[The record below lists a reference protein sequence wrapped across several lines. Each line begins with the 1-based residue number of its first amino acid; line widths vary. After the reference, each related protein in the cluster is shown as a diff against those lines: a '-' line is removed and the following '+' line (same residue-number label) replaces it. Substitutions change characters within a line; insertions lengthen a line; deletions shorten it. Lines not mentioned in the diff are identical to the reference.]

1 MKAPAK
7 LKYNIVT
14 LEKGSEKL
22 RNEIAGLSWEP
33 LPADGSAA
41 CAIVRHGYSGEKIVS
56 AEAYLKIHDVGAA
69 QIFMNGY
76 QTWTYCPEYTV
87 NSRIRGL
94 HRLPRAVIDSWAL
107 DRYGD
112 YHFVDYPYKKGVL
125 HGVSYCYFREG
136 EEFLLIASLSEQN
149 GYTLFT
155 YDAHTEQLYI
165 RRDCEGL
172 NVDGDFAAFELF
184 IAQGSEDEVFDA
196 WFDAMG
202 ISPITDDRL
211 TGYSSWYN
219 RYQNI
224 SEESILEDLSGCAK
238 VMRGGELFQIDDG
251 WEPAVGDWLE
261 PDEAKFPNG
270 MKAAA
275 DAIHFKAYK
284 AGLWLA
290 PFVAQ
295 KDSKLVKEH
304 PDWLYLHDGEPWE
317 CGSNWGGFVSLDID
331 NPEVVNYLEKV
342 FRRVFD
348 EWGFDLVKLDFLY
361 GAAPFGSE
369 KETRA
374 GRMIRAMKLLRRL
387 CGEHPILGCGVPV
400 MPAFGL
406 VEYCRVSCDVGLDWD
421 DKPWMRIIHRERVS
435 TRQAMGNTVFRREL
449 NGRAYLS
456 DPDVFF
462 LREDNIRLTD
472 AQKMKL
478 ASINALFGGVFLTS
492 DNIGGYDGRALANY
506 RRLLGLRDAE
516 VTGIEVT
523 GKRIAVSY
531 KLGDEEDV
539 ITFK

>member
-1 MKAPAK
+1 MKAPTK
-7 LKYNIVT
+7 FKYNIVSI
-14 LEKGSEKL
+14 ENGSEKTRSEVL
-22 RNEIAGLSWEP
+22 DLLFSP
-33 LPADGSAA
+33 LPGGGA
-41 CAIVRHGYSGEKIVS
+41 CARAFVDNGYWEEKIVS
-56 AEAYLKIHDVGAA
+56 AELYLKIRDVGSA
-69 QIFMNGY
+69 QIFMNGF

-94 HRLPRAVIDSWAL
+94 HGLPKGIVGNWSL

-112 YHFVDYPYKKGVL
+112 YHFVDYPNRKGVL
-125 HGVSYCYFREG
+125 HGESYCYFREG
-136 EEFLLIASLSEQN
+136 ERFLLIGSLSEQN

-155 YDAHTEQLYI
+155 YDAATEQLTV

-172 NVDGDFAAFELF
+172 SVDGNFTAFDLF
-184 IAQGSEDEVFDA
+184 IAEGTEKEVFDA
-196 WFDAMG
+196 WFNTMG
-202 ISPITDDRL
+202 IVPITDDRL

-219 RYQNI
+219 RYQDI
-224 SEESILEDLSGCAK
+224 SEKSILEDLSGCAK

-251 WEPAVGDWLE
+251 WEPAVGDWSE
-261 PDEAKFPNG
+261 PDAAKFPNG

-275 DAIHFKAYK
+275 DAIHAKSYK

-295 KDSKLVKEH
+295 KDSRLVKEH
-304 PDWLYLHDGEPWE
+304 PDWLYLHDGEPWC
-317 CGSNWGGFVSLDID
+317 CGSNWGGFYSLDID
-331 NPEVVNYLEKV
+331 KPEVVGYLEEV

-406 VEYCRVSCDVGLDWD
+406 VEYCRVSCDVGLDWN
-421 DKPWMRIIHRERVS
+421 DKPWMRLTHRERVS
-435 TRQAMGNTVFRREL
+435 TFQAMSNSVFRRQL
-449 NGRAYLS
+449 NGRAYIS

-462 LREDNIRLTD
+462 LRDDNIRLSD
-472 AQKMKL
+472 GQKMKL
-478 ASINALFGGVFLTS
+478 ASVCALFGGVFLTS
-492 DNIGGYDGRALANY
+492 DNIGAYDGRALANY
-506 RRLLGLRDAE
+506 RRLLALRDAE
-516 VTGIEVT
+516 VTGVEVT
-523 GKRIAVSY
+523 GKRITVSY
-531 KLGDEEDV
+531 QLNGEEDS
-539 ITFK
+539 ISFK